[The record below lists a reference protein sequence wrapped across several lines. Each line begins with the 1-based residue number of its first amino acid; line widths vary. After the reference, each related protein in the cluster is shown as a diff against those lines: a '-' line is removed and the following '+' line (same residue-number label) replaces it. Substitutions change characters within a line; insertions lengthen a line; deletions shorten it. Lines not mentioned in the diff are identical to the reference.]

1 MEREAVCVSQWLPR
15 WTKNHKSIRV
25 KRKKYLAKEKSK
37 KEEAKKGKLDWLK
50 KLNIFKKSES

>member
-1 MEREAVCVSQWLPR
+1 MC
-15 WTKNHKSIRV
+15 IRFRNLTIIQIE
-25 KRKKYLAKEKSK
+25 KGSKKKQGNASWGKKEKSK